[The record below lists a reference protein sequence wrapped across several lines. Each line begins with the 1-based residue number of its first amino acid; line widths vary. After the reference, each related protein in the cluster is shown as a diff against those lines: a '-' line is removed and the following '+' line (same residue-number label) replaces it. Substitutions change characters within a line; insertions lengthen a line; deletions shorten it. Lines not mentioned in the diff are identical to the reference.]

1 MFLSV
6 ARERGREREKGE
18 ILEGEVG
25 EGMERERE
33 MAKQKEGK
41 LIWDSGNNKPMT
53 YLMRFIEPID
63 VIAILSPW
71 R

>member
-1 MFLSV
+1 
-6 ARERGREREKGE
+6 
-18 ILEGEVG
+18 
-25 EGMERERE
+25 

-41 LIWDSGNNKPMT
+41 LIWDSGNSKPMT